1 MSNSARKVRQL
12 DDVLS
17 FAVRE
22 LDHLNKQ
29 ETDIVEKV
37 FKDSG
42 KNTKPELI
50 IEPMQKEISKVDCW
64 LGISSAPPTVC
75 IRNLT

>member
-1 MSNSARKVRQL
+1 MSNAARKVRQQ
-12 DDVLS
+12 DDVLN

-22 LDHLNKQ
+22 LDHLSKQ

-50 IEPMQKEISKVDCW
+50 IEPMQKEISKVAIASSF
-64 LGISSAPPTVC
+64 LGQQSRVASS
-75 IRNLT
+75 LT